1 MDWNI
6 LPLQIILAC
15 QAIAIIGVSLMLIYG
30 SYRDRSE
37 IADHKPRQPRS

>member
-15 QAIAIIGVSLMLIYG
+15 QAIAIIGVSVMLIYG
-30 SYRDRSE
+30 SYRDKSE
-37 IADHKPRQPRS
+37 IADRKPRRRRS

>member
-6 LPLQIILAC
+6 LPLQIAC